1 MPDTF
6 KKLAPCV
13 LMYPTFNPDHP
24 MGARHTSTRA
34 FIPKHRLFYIFM
46 DDTSGPW
53 FLCLVFNEDGAAM
66 IVASTYVPERRVEP
80 LSHK

>member
-1 MPDTF
+1 
-6 KKLAPCV
+6 
-13 LMYPTFNPDHP
+13 